1 MKDFRNHFDQNEDFY
16 YDLIDLNYIDEDDVR
31 AANNQDGKYTHEQ
44 QVNAL
49 KKIKEGVDRAYKKNQ
64 DNEEFTD
71 FRMTFPKA
79 TEFDARG
86 TINGSFD
93 KVDWSDSAA
102 VKKFAID
109 NDYSVDEITSEY
121 QKQKTERD
129 REEGKARRA
138 KEIKDA
144 PWYSPLRWATSDYA
158 KQRYINEPEASLF
171 GKEGTEGKWWQ
182 RGEDISDLAFGAAG
196 AVADMLPGVGSQFV
210 GPAIRTGRDI
220 RHAVN
225 DDQYQKSAGQ
235 IASDFG
241 TDVAFNLGT
250 TLLPTALLNRP
261 KKAGKSASKGDRYL
275 REVGEQVAADET
287 KKATNEGLKTLN
299 TDEMFKGLSDKELEG
314 RIKDLPDGPMKT
326 DLMNTW
332 EQTKSMTPN
341 KRQAAVSEHLAEW
354 ESVAKDVPEG
364 AMFTKEGNIKKNK
377 ADYWNDKPTKDF
389 VEQQAKAATAP
400 KSVRWAAKGAET
412 FAKVGEP
419 AVKVGKTIQGR
430 GSKPEERADIDWY
443 KENYSRDWD
452 AGFVPHG
459 REDEPMMKAYRE
471 WQKES
476 GIMKKTFGQ

>member
-86 TINGSFD
+86 TINGAFD

-171 GKEGTEGKWWQ
+171 GSEGTEGKWWQ

-196 AVADMLPGVGSQFV
+196 AVADFLPGLGAQFV
-210 GPAIRTGRDI
+210 GPAIRAGRDI

-225 DDQYQKSAGQ
+225 DDQYQKDAGT
-235 IASDFG
+235 ILSDFG
-241 TDVAFNLGT
+241 TDAAFNLGT
-250 TLLPTALLNRP
+250 TILPTAILNRS
-261 KKAGKSASKGDRYL
+261 KKAAKNASKTDKVF
-275 REVGEQVAADET
+275 REVGEQVLADDAKAAT
-287 KKATNEGLKTLN
+287 KEGLKILN
-299 TDEMFKGLSDKELEG
+299 TDEMLKVTDKDLPDL
-314 RIKDLPDGPMKT
+314 IKDLPDGPMKQ
-326 DLMNTW
+326 DLENVWNT
-332 EQTKSMTPN
+332 TKS
-341 KRQAAVSEHLAEW
+341 RDQVSEHIAHW
-354 ESVAKDVPEG
+354 ESVADDVPTG
-364 AMFTKEGNIKKNK
+364 AVFNKEGNF
-377 ADYWNDKPTKDF
+377 KPSKQEHWKETPVGDF
-389 VEQQAKAATAP
+389 VEQQARAAAAP
-400 KSVRWAAKGAET
+400 KSIRWAAKGAKALENI
-412 FAKVGEP
+412 GEP
-419 AVKVGKTIQGR
+419 VVKAAKTSQGR

>member
-1 MKDFRNHFDQNEDFY
+1 MKAFRDHFHSNEDMY
-16 YDLIDLNYIDEDDVR
+16 YTLIDMNYIDEDDVK
-31 AANNQDGKYTHEQ
+31 AANNQQGKYSHKEQ
-44 QVNAL
+44 TEAL
-49 KKIKEGVDRAYKKNQ
+49 GRIKQGIERAMKKSPRNKENLL
-64 DNEEFTD
+64 D
-71 FRMTFPKA
+71 FKMTFPKA
-79 TEFDARG
+79 EDFNVRG
-86 TINGSFD
+86 TITGSYD
-93 KVDWSDSAA
+93 KVDWSDPDA

-109 NDYSVDEITSEY
+109 NDYSVDEIKSEY

-171 GKEGTEGKWWQ
+171 GSEGTEGKWWQ

-196 AVADMLPGVGSQFV
+196 AVADMLPGVGSQFI

-235 IASDFG
+235 IASDFA
-241 TDVAFNLGT
+241 TDAAFNLGT

-332 EQTKSMTPN
+332 NQTKS
-341 KRQAAVSEHLAEW
+341 KDAVSEHLAEW

-377 ADYWNDKPTKDF
+377 ADYWNEKPTKEF

-419 AVKVGKTIQGR
+419 AVKVGKTVQGR